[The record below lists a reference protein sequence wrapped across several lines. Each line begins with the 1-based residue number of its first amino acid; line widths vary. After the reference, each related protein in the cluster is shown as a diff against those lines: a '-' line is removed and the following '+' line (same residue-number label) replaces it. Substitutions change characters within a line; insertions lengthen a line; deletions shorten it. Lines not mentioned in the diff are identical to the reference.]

1 MLALLSS
8 PAPQAA
14 PLLIGWRLHAHG
26 VVARITET
34 EAYQGEADL
43 ACHAARGRTRRT
55 AALYGAAGTLY
66 VYRCYGMHWMLNL
79 VCDRAEVPAAVLIRS
94 VSVISGLDLAR
105 ARRGSAAG
113 RARQGAVRARADLT
127 LANGPGKVC
136 QALGLDGSSHGLH
149 LDDPRGGIS
158 LSPPRGA
165 PPLLDCG
172 PRIGVSYA
180 GAYWSRRR
188 WRWWERGFPVAR

>member
-1 MLALLSS
+1 
-8 PAPQAA
+8 
-14 PLLIGWRLHAHG
+14 

-66 VYRCYGMHWMLNL
+66 IYRCYGVHWMLNL
-79 VCDRAEVPAAVLIRS
+79 VCDRMDEPSAVLIRA
-94 VSVISGLDLAR
+94 VEVVAGADLAR
-105 ARRGSAAG
+105 ARRAAAAG
-113 RARQGAVRARADLT
+113 RAWSRRPDARDPRT

-136 QALGLDGSSHGLH
+136 QALALDGRSHAFH
-149 LDDPRGGIS
+149 LDDPGCGIS
-158 LSPPRGA
+158 LSPPAGPPPRLSRGA
-165 PPLLDCG
+165 
-172 PRIGVSYA
+172 RVGVAYA